1 MRNKKLTRLRSD
13 RMIAGV
19 CGGLANYLEWDPSM
33 VRILYV
39 LATLFTAFS
48 GIIVYIILGIIV
60 PEKNDEYD
68 L

>member
-1 MRNKKLTRLRSD
+1 MRNKKLTRSRSD

>member
-1 MRNKKLTRLRSD
+1 MRNKKLTRSKSD